1 MAAHSNYERGARM
14 IKKILLLC
22 LCFVS
27 LLYVIPQKVFAE
39 GVTSQVTGVLT
50 KEETPSSSSSTEE
63 STPPSESQKKAED
76 KKAKETALP
85 STGDQK
91 SILLIVAG
99 LILISLGLVWWV
111 RKIKGERHD

>member
-1 MAAHSNYERGARM
+1 M

-50 KEETPSSSSSTEE
+50 KEETPSSSSSKEE
-63 STPPSESQKKAED
+63 STPPSESQKKEED

-85 STGDQK
+85 STGEEK
-91 SILLIVAG
+91 SLLLIGVG
-99 LILISLGLVWWV
+99 LTLLVLGGVWLI
-111 RKIKGERHD
+111 RKKVGRRHE